1 MIIDFRHTPPT
12 DEGLARYVNPP
23 PHLQGYAER
32 YGERVYGGSNAEVTT
47 MSAVEL
53 LARLDQ
59 LGIDMAVLK
68 SADNE
73 STHGTKYPLERLA
86 AYVDGHGDRL
96 FPVAG
101 VDPHKGMVAVR
112 EVEWA
117 VRELGFRGVNLG
129 PFEQRLRAND
139 ALYFPIYAK
148 CVEFDIPVLLHTGV
162 NFSSGL
168 SLDFGHPRHLDDVA
182 VAFPDLKI
190 VAVHGGWPWVLE
202 TVAVAWRHRNVFID
216 ISGVRPRYILKPGSG
231 WEPLL
236 NYGAS
241 VLADRVLWGS
251 NWPQVAPEEWL
262 AAIDSFPLSDD
273 VRAKWL
279 GGNAARLLGIT

>member
-12 DEGLARYVNPP
+12 TEGLSRYIDPP
-23 PHLQGYAER
+23 PHLRGYAER
-32 YGERVYGGSNAEVTT
+32 YGSRVYGGSNAEVTA
-47 MSAVEL
+47 MSADEL
-53 LARLDQ
+53 VARLDRI
-59 LGIDMAVLK
+59 GVDGAVLK

-101 VDPHKGMVAVR
+101 VDPHKGMAAVR

-117 VRELGFRGVNLG
+117 VRELRFRGVNLS
-129 PFEQRLRAND
+129 PFEQQLRAND
-139 ALYFPIYAK
+139 PLYFPIYAK
-148 CVEFDIPVLLHTGV
+148 CVELAVPVLLHTGV

-168 SLDFGHPRHLDDVA
+168 SLDFGHPRYVDEVA

-190 VAVHGGWPWVLE
+190 VCVHGGWPWVLE
-202 TVAVAWRHRNVFID
+202 TIAVAWRHRNVFID
-216 ISGVRPRYILKPGSG
+216 ISGVRPRYMLKPGSG

-236 NYGAS
+236 NYGAT
-241 VLADRVLWGS
+241 VVADKVLWGS
-251 NWPQVAPEEWL
+251 NWPQVTPEEGL
-262 AAIDSFPLSDD
+262 AAINSFPLSDD
-273 VRAKWL
+273 ARAKWL
-279 GGNAARLLGIT
+279 GGNAAQLLGIA